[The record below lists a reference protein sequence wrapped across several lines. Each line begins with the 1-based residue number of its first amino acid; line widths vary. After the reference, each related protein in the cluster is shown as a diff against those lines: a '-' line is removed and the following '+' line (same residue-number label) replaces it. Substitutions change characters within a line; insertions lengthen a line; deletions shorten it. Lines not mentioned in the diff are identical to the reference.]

1 MINKCILMGRLTRDP
16 ELRHTASNTP
26 VTTFTLAVDRNVRRT
41 NDSAQQTAD
50 FIDIVAWDT
59 KADFAAKW
67 FRKGQLVAVCG
78 RVQSRKWQ
86 DNNGNNRTSIEV
98 VADELHFAESKR
110 DNAGNGNGYG
120 SQPYGQND
128 YQGYGQL
135 QSAPRG
141 GYAAPAQPRPAI
153 EADGFETLSDDS
165 TELPF

>member
-26 VTTFTLAVDRNVRRT
+26 VTTFTLAVDRGVKRT
-41 NDSAQQTAD
+41 NDPAQQTAD
-50 FIDIVAWDT
+50 FIDIVAWESR
-59 KADFAAKW
+59 ADFAAKW

-78 RVQSRKWQ
+78 RLQSRKWQ
-86 DNNGNNRTSIEV
+86 DNNGNNRTSFEV
-98 VADELHFAESKR
+98 IADELHFAESKR
-110 DNAGNGNGYG
+110 DSDSGYG
-120 SQPYGQND
+120 GQNYGQNN
-128 YQGYGQL
+128 YGGGYGQ

-141 GYAAPAQPRPAI
+141 NGYSAPAPQSRPSI

>member
-1 MINKCILMGRLTRDP
+1 DP

-26 VTTFTLAVDRNVRRT
+26 VTTFTLAIDRNVRRT
-41 NDSAQQTAD
+41 NDAAQQTAD

-78 RVQSRKWQ
+78 RIQSRKWQ

-98 VADELHFAESKR
+98 IADELHFAESKR
-110 DNAGNGNGYG
+110 DSDSGYSG
-120 SQPYGQND
+120 QNYGQNN
-128 YQGYGQL
+128 YGGGYGQQ

-141 GYAAPAQPRPAI
+141 NYSAPAAQPRPAI